1 VAARLS
7 GHFLISQ
14 RPVKR
19 PVCVLSAGGT
29 IAMVGDRA
37 VPALDGAALV
47 AAVPQLRDVH
57 GLQARSVRNLPGPQ
71 VGLDD
76 ALAIASAAI
85 DAATEG
91 FGVVVTHGTDTLEE
105 TAFLCDLMYAREE
118 PIVFTGAIRP
128 ASAPGA
134 DGSAN
139 LLDAVAVAASQ
150 EAAGLGAVCVF
161 AGEVHAARAV
171 RKTASAAPDAF
182 GSPVGGPI
190 GRVTDG
196 GLTIH
201 ARPARRA
208 PLAVTRLDARV
219 PIVPTAMGDDGALLR
234 SAAADAD
241 GVVFVALGAGHVPV
255 PVLGELRAAAATLP
269 VVVTCRPERGA
280 LLHHTYGFEG
290 SESDVRASGAIPA
303 GALSPQAARVK
314 LLAALGAGLH
324 GEALRAV
331 FAVEDA

>member
-1 VAARLS
+1 VPTRLS

-14 RPVKR
+14 RAVER

-47 AAVPQLRDVH
+47 AAVPELRDVA
-57 GLQARSVRNLPGPQ
+57 GLEARSVRNLPGPH
-71 VGLDD
+71 VGLEDARAIACA
-76 ALAIASAAI
+76 ALAAA
-85 DAATEG
+85 AEG

-105 TAFLCDLMYAREE
+105 TAFLCDLMYARAE

-139 LLDAVAVAASQ
+139 LLDAVAVAAS
-150 EAAGLGAVCVF
+150 EAAAGLGVVCVF
-161 AGEVHAARAV
+161 AGEVHAARGV

-182 GSPVGGPI
+182 GSPLGGPI
-190 GRVTDG
+190 GRVADG
-196 GLTIH
+196 RVTIH
-201 ARPARRA
+201 ARPDRRA
-208 PLAVTRLDARV
+208 ALVVPRLDARV
-219 PIVPTAMGDDGALLR
+219 PIVPTALGDDGALLR
-234 SAAADAD
+234 IAAADAD

-255 PVLGELRAAAATLP
+255 PVLAELRAAAAVVP
-269 VVVTCRPERGA
+269 VVVTCRPERSV
-280 LLHHTYGFEG
+280 LLRHTYGFEG
-290 SESDVRASGAIPA
+290 SEGDVRGSGAIPA

-314 LLAALGAGLH
+314 LLAALGAGLDR
-324 GEALRAV
+324 EALAAL
-331 FAVEDA
+331 FAVDDA